1 MDFTNQRILIV
12 CPYFFDYH
20 ERLKTALT
28 KRGARVDLFNEQP
41 GTGFADRVMMR
52 KDFFLYHGK
61 TERYFARQ
69 LEKLNDHYD
78 AILFIKCEAPTVK
91 VLQAFRKRWPD
102 ARMLLYL
109 WDSVR
114 NIAHIAK
121 KFPYFDRI
129 FSFDTEDVSAYPA
142 LTYAYWG
149 YTEEFSPADGPKDFD
164 LCFVGTLHSVRPKLL
179 AEIEKQ
185 CESKGLRFCKYVYMP
200 HPLVYAYCKLTNPA
214 FRTVK
219 KADVHFEKLTTA
231 EMLALY
237 RRSKAVLEIEN
248 TFQHGATTRFGEM
261 IGMQKKLVTTVNCTN
276 EPCYRPEDFLVLD
289 AKKPELD
296 PAFFDTPYAPIPEE
310 IRSRYGFDAFLD
322 IVFG

>member
-12 CPYFFDYH
+12 CPYFFDYP
-20 ERLKTALT
+20 ERMKHALE
-28 KRGARVDLFNEQP
+28 KRGASVDMINEQP

-69 LEKLNDHYD
+69 LENLKDHYD

-109 WDSVR
+109 WDSIR
-114 NIAHIAK
+114 NIAHIRK
-121 KFPYFDRI
+121 KFPYFDKI
-129 FSFDTEDVSAYPA
+129 FSFDTDDVAKDPA

-149 YTEEFSPADGPKDFD
+149 FTEEFAPQDCTDEFD
-164 LCFVGTLHSVRPKLL
+164 LCFVGTLHSVRSKLL
-179 AEIEKQ
+179 AEIKKQ
-185 CESKGLRFCKYVYMP
+185 CKNKGLRFCQYVYMP

-231 EMLALY
+231 QMLGLY
-237 RRSKAVLEIEN
+237 NRSTAVLEIEN
-248 TFQHGATTRFGEM
+248 ANQHGATTRFGEM
-261 IGMQKKLVTTVNCTN
+261 IGMRKKLVTTVNCRN
-276 EPCYRPEDFLVLD
+276 DACYRPEDFFVLD
-289 AKKPELD
+289 AERPELD
-296 PAFFDTPYAPIPEE
+296 PAFFQTPYAPIPEE